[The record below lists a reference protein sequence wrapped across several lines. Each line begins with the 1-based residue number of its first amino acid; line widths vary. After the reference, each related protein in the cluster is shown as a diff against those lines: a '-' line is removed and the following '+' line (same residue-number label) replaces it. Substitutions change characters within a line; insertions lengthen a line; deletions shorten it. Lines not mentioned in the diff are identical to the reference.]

1 MSTTRQKIS
10 VESLKDVSV
19 LFEGDIYELA
29 QLLLK
34 VNDTK
39 MRGTKRISRDTV
51 HGLATAYS
59 HLAQVEFKDIIKV
72 FKKHRLP
79 LGAMVEHADTIAEPD
94 GPSNAG

>member
-39 MRGTKRISRDTV
+39 MRGTKRIYFPASSFRNANE
-51 HGLATAYS
+51 L
-59 HLAQVEFKDIIKV
+59 KV
-72 FKKHRLP
+72 FCDEAL
-79 LGAMVEHADTIAEPD
+79 
-94 GPSNAG
+94 